1 MSKKYYFV
9 LICLLSSTLAVI
21 SNSLQVEAKSVPRAK
36 KLLNENY
43 GRVRNQ
49 GELRTYYI
57 YTPKSYNPK
66 HAMSLVLVF
75 HGDRGSGNS
84 IAQVTRF
91 NNLAEAFGF
100 IAVYP
105 NGLDHQWS
113 FTGHLRKNID
123 DISFVA
129 ALIEHIERIRN
140 INSRKI
146 YATGFSQG
154 GILTQALA
162 CKLPNKIAA
171 FASVAG
177 SLTARFVPSCH
188 PSTSVSMMMINGTKD
203 LNVHYNGDRM
213 SQKEALVSIPE
224 TANFWRRHDQCTS
237 SSEFQKLTGTKS
249 SNRLRVKTLRYS
261 GCRNRSEV
269 LQLAVV
275 NGGHFWP
282 GGASTDTKL
291 NKLNIQL
298 GFDAS
303 QTIWRFFQ
311 RHSLSK

>member
-1 MSKKYYFV
+1 M
-9 LICLLSSTLAVI
+9 
-21 SNSLQVEAKSVPRAK
+21 
-36 KLLNENY
+36 
-43 GRVRNQ
+43 
-49 GELRTYYI
+49 
-57 YTPKSYNPK
+57 
-66 HAMSLVLVF
+66 
-75 HGDRGSGNS
+75 
-84 IAQVTRF
+84 
-91 NNLAEAFGF
+91 
-100 IAVYP
+100 
-105 NGLDHQWS
+105 
-113 FTGHLRKNID
+113 
-123 DISFVA
+123 
-129 ALIEHIERIRN
+129 
-140 INSRKI
+140 
-146 YATGFSQG
+146 
-154 GILTQALA
+154 
-162 CKLPNKIAA
+162 
-171 FASVAG
+171 
-177 SLTARFVPSCH
+177 PSCH

-261 GCRNRSEV
+261 GCRNSSEV